1 MKSKLT
7 ILVML
12 LLGMG
17 TLMACSNNNDHSDDN
32 VPGLPT
38 AAVQAAFQSKYPS
51 ASAVEW
57 ESAGVFQEAEF
68 NLGNTEYEAWF
79 TKEGVWLQ
87 TDYSLPYAN
96 LPTAVTAVID
106 ARLNYPSI
114 TWRPEDKADALLR
127 KNYPDWYAVHLEDGE
142 SEIIIWSDADGYSV
156 YDVIAD
162 YTGNEIPRTITNF
175 ITQTH
180 PGSYIIELQQVANGT
195 FRANIL
201 HGSEAKVMYFDRT
214 LGWLYTSW
222 PVLLADVPVVVT
234 VVLDAPAYEN
244 FTVRSVSYQQ
254 YLSGDRYHFIL
265 QQKDNAGPDITLD
278 VDPSGS
284 IILG

>member
-12 LLGMG
+12 LLGTG
-17 TLMACSNNNDHSDDN
+17 ALIACSNNNDHLDDN
-32 VPGLPT
+32 SPGLPT
-38 AAVQAAFQSKYPS
+38 AAAQAAFQAKYPS

-57 ESAGVFQEAEF
+57 EAAGIFQEAEF

-79 TKEGVWLQ
+79 TKDGVWLQ
-87 TDYSLPYAN
+87 TDYSMPYADI
-96 LPTAVTAVID
+96 PVAVRNVISD
-106 ARLNYPSI
+106 RLNYPSI
-114 TWRPEDKADALLR
+114 TWKPDDTADALQR

-142 SEIIIWSDADGYSV
+142 SEIIVWSDADGYSV

-162 YTGNEIPRTITNF
+162 YTGNEIPRAITTF
-175 ITQTH
+175 IAQTH
-180 PGSYIIELQQVANGT
+180 PGSYVIELQQVANGS

-201 HGSEAKVMYFDRT
+201 HASEAKVMFFDRT

-222 PVLLADVPVVVT
+222 PVPLAEVPAVVT
-234 VVLDAPAYEN
+234 AVLNGAAYEN

-254 YLSGDRYHFIL
+254 YPSGDRYHFIL
-265 QQKDNAGPDITLD
+265 QQKDSAGPDTTLN
-278 VDPSGS
+278 VDTKGN
-284 IILG
+284 IILN